1 MQAKAGRVRDPPN
14 PVRPAFR
21 LVSIVLS
28 SHLESIAYLFR
39 QCVHIPAYLVIGNF
53 GINLGRGNMFV
64 SQHFRYG
71 FQRYA
76 LRQRDCRSERMAGY
90 VYGGV
95 ER

>member
-21 LVSIVLS
+21 FASIALS
-28 SHLESIAYLFR
+28 SHLEFITDPFR
-39 QCVHIPAYLVIGNF
+39 QRIHIPAYLVIGDF

-64 SQHFRYG
+64 PQHFRYG
-71 FQRYA
+71 FQWYA
-76 LRQRDCRSERMAGY
+76 LRQRDRRGERMACRMHSGI
-90 VYGGV
+90 